1 MNDFFLDWLQAGCVR
16 HGSSPEVRPSV
27 STSPPCSVLSRR
39 CLGPTFHGTF
49 LFQWM
54 ITIEAFS
61 MTDTNY
67 SPCDTPSQVHRA
79 CQCQARRDCS
89 QVRTRSVKKRKIPSS
104 PVFTACA
111 VSKTVPICRPAQR
124 RFCKISST
132 SGLMKPRTCEMVRE
146 RQCATC
152 EPEYLQCAPCTRR
165 FMQQ

>member
-27 STSPPCSVLSRR
+27 STSPPCSVLPRR

-89 QVRTRSVKKRKIPSS
+89 QVRTRSVKKRKISSS
-104 PVFTACA
+104 PWMSNNSINSLFLIGTPCVAMT
-111 VSKTVPICRPAQR
+111 SR
-124 RFCKISST
+124 ISSLLGMGFSYKVT
-132 SGLMKPRTCEMVRE
+132 SRSFWGSFSRI
-146 RQCATC
+146 
-152 EPEYLQCAPCTRR
+152 
-165 FMQQ
+165 FF